1 MVSQFSSVTQSCPTL
16 CNPMDCSTPGVPVHH
31 QLPELTQAHV
41 HWVGDAIQPPLLLF
55 SSHLQSFPIS
65 GSFPMSQFFASG
77 GQSGTKTVC
86 HRDSPFFLRTVQ
98 ALIKAMGKTLNQLS
112 CVSWVS
118 LHRYLLIMSLAFSIF
133 PEDWG
138 LKEQCKWYSIPRTFD
153 TPGVIVDLKMEHR
166 CSEL

>member
-1 MVSQFSSVTQSCPTL
+1 M
-16 CNPMDCSTPGVPVHH
+16 
-31 QLPELTQAHV
+31 
-41 HWVGDAIQPPLLLF
+41 LLF
-55 SSHLQSFPIS
+55 SFSVVSNSVWPHGLQHTRLPCPSPSPRACLNSCPLSWWCRPTISSSVFPFSFLFQSFAAS
-65 GSFPMSQFFASG
+65 GSFPMTEFFASG